1 MAVTIDVTSGCELG
15 SGERMIRGSIT
26 FDSSYPT
33 GGETVDL
40 STYLSGSP
48 TVIVNGLGGYVAQ
61 HDGGTAAAGKVL
73 LYEAGADA
81 AALDEFGNAADASA
95 IVCPFVAIGLAV

>member
-1 MAVTIDVTSGCELG
+1 MAVTISVSSACELG
-15 SGERMIRGSIT
+15 NGERLIRGTIT

-48 TVIVNGLGGYVAQ
+48 TVILNGSGGYVAQ
-61 HDGGTAAAGKVL
+61 HDQGTAAAGKVL

-81 AALDEFGNAADASA
+81 AALDEFGNAGDASA
-95 IVCPFVAIGLAV
+95 IVCPFIAQGLAV